1 MNPIQVLIGRFQSVI
16 ALAVLAIAV
25 MTVAVSE
32 PLSAHEGRNVGEYN
46 LVVGFLHEPTYEG
59 HLNAVSLVVTG
70 EAEQES
76 DDDHDHDHDDH
87 DHAHS
92 AKTMDFDVADAM
104 VSVDAMTRD
113 AVSAS
118 HGLGFESGENQPI
131 MFMEGAQTTAR
142 LNASD
147 ATRRRVTGLASTL
160 QVEVT
165 HLATDVSKE
174 MPLTE
179 LIDDPGHYIAEFV
192 PTAPGEYRMRF
203 VGTIEGNAIDETFDA
218 GPDTFDTVVPSDA
231 IQFPVVLE
239 SNREI
244 RNAAQGA
251 LDSVQ
256 QLETDLDAAESTAR
270 TGTIIGIVGTGF
282 GLVSII
288 VSIIAV
294 TIARRR
300 NPS

>member
-1 MNPIQVLIGRFQSVI
+1 MNPIQALIRLFQSVI

-25 MTVAVSE
+25 MTFTVSE

-70 EAEQES
+70 EAKQES

-87 DHAHS
+87 DHDHS
-92 AKTMDFDVADAM
+92 AKTMDGIAATTHGADLI
-104 VSVDAMTRD
+104 SP
-113 AVSAS
+113 
-118 HGLGFESGENQPI
+118 GIGFESGENRPI
-131 MFMEGAQTTAR
+131 MFMEGAQTPAR
-142 LNASD
+142 LSASD

-179 LIDDPGHYIAEFV
+179 LIDDPGHYVAEFV

-203 VGTIEGNAIDETFDA
+203 FGTIEGNAIDETFDA

-270 TGTIIGIVGTGF
+270 TGIIIGIVGTGF
-282 GLVSII
+282 GLISLVA
-288 VSIIAV
+288 SIIAI

>member
-1 MNPIQVLIGRFQSVI
+1 MNPIQVLIRRFQSVI

-25 MTVAVSE
+25 MTVAVVE

-70 EAEQES
+70 EAEQGS

-87 DHAHS
+87 DHDHS
-92 AKTMDFDVADAM
+92 AKTMDGTAA
-104 VSVDAMTRD
+104 TTHG
-113 AVSAS
+113 AVSTS
-118 HGLGFESGENQPI
+118 PGIGFESGENQLI
-131 MFMEGAQTTAR
+131 MFMEGAQTPAR

-165 HLATDVSKE
+165 HLSTDVSKE

-203 VGTIEGNAIDETFDA
+203 FGTIEGNAIDETFDA

-270 TGTIIGIVGTGF
+270 TGIIIGIVGTGI

-288 VSIIAV
+288 VSIIAI

-300 NPS
+300 NQS